1 MLIYLLPG
9 FLGLWVFKNMV
20 QEDIDRRGESTQIAI
35 ALLLWWWL
43 WRLHDIFRRN
53 VILRYSR

>member
-20 QEDIDRRGESTQIAI
+20 QEDIDRRGEEYPDSYCIAI
-35 ALLLWWWL
+35 VAVVVEIA
-43 WRLHDIFRRN
+43 RP
-53 VILRYSR
+53 V